1 MALLLTV
8 NLGYLGGNRAF
19 GYLAAMVSYLVPLSY
34 VPLMRWL
41 VGASVSFGQPRW
53 IAVLLVMTIALVV
66 ANYALFKR
74 LEII

>member
-1 MALLLTV
+1 
-8 NLGYLGGNRAF
+8 
-19 GYLAAMVSYLVPLSY
+19 
-34 VPLMRWL
+34 MRWL